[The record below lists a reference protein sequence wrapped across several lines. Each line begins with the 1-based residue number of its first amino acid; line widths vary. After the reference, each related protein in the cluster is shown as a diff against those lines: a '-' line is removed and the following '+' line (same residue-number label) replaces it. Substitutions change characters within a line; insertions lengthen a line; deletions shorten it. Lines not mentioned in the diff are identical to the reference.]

1 MNHPSRGRLA
11 RSAIALVVLASAAR
25 AALLLARPLWH
36 DELFTLWTARQPPP
50 ALWQLLRYDS
60 GPPLFYLL
68 EKPFVI
74 LAEAFGYDP
83 IARLLPYFAILL
95 LFFGARSLEQ
105 APSRFDFAALVA
117 FSPLLLVYSAEARAY
132 GLLAVADFALFLL
145 LFRASQTKARLAL
158 SALLVACS
166 LWIHYLALFF
176 VAAAAIVLAVRRR
189 WAQVLALAGGVLL
202 FVPWIPVLLS
212 QPLEATA
219 WMREPVGRSLF
230 DLSSGFGG
238 AGRIPGPL
246 GGPLPAALVGSGAL
260 IGIALLAALAAATRR
275 DDALKDA
282 LALVV
287 LTAILV
293 VAASLK
299 RPVAFAGRTE
309 MVVLPVWYWALAR
322 AGSENGA
329 ARWTVRAGIAC
340 ALAASA
346 WILAA
351 RKDVPEPS
359 QAVTFIQ
366 SIAQKDDLVVAGAA
380 FYLPARLAHDRG
392 ELAAPVLALPEDVS
406 RHPGWFL
413 PESPTES
420 DYQAIEADLAR
431 LLRGRRAFVL
441 LHPIFRTARLSAVL
455 SARGIVRVMS
465 ERPQTVVLVCTAR

>member
-1 MNHPSRGRLA
+1 MNLASRGRLT
-11 RSAIALVVLASAAR
+11 RSAIVVAALASAAR
-25 AALLLARPLWH
+25 AVFLLARPLWH
-36 DELFTLWTARQPPP
+36 DELFTLWAARQPP
-50 ALWQLLRYDS
+50 AVLCHLLRSDS

-68 EKPFVI
+68 EKPFLL

-105 APSRFDFAALVA
+105 TPARFDFVALLA

-132 GLLAVADFALFLL
+132 GLLAAANFALFVL
-145 LFRASQTKARLAL
+145 LFRARPTKARLVL
-158 SALLVACS
+158 STLLVACS

-176 VAAAAIVLAVRRR
+176 VAAAVIVLAARRR
-189 WAQVLALAGGVLL
+189 WPQVLALAGGLLL

-246 GGPLPAALVGSGAL
+246 GGPLPAVLVGSGAF
-260 IGIALLAALAAATRR
+260 IGVALLAVLAAATRR
-275 DDALKDA
+275 DDSLRDP
-282 LALVV
+282 LALIV
-287 LTAILV
+287 LTAVLV

-322 AGSENGA
+322 AGSENRA
-329 ARWTVRAGIAC
+329 ARGTVRAGFAC

-346 WILAA
+346 CILAA
-351 RKDVPEPS
+351 RKDVPEPA
-359 QAVTFIQ
+359 QAVAFIQ
-366 SIAQKDDLVVAGAA
+366 SIAQKEDLVVAGAA

-392 ELAAPVLALPEDVS
+392 ELTAPVLALPEDIS
-406 RHPGWFL
+406 GHPGWFL
-413 PESPTES
+413 QESPAES
-420 DYQAIEADLAR
+420 DYQAIEADLAS
-431 LLRGRRAFVL
+431 LPPGRRAFVL
-441 LHPIFRTARLSAVL
+441 LHPIFRTARLSALL

-465 ERPQTVVLVCTAR
+465 ERPQTVVLVCTVR